1 MDDYRV
7 VLEDL
12 AGARYTLEVTAA
24 GPRAAEH
31 KARVKLCIEHP
42 QAALVARTLRV
53 ELVPEI

>member
-7 VLEDL
+7 WLEDL

-31 KARVKLCIEHP
+31 KARVKLCTEHP
-42 QAALVARTLRV
+42 QAALVARVLRV
-53 ELVPEI
+53 ELVPSD